1 MLNTALRESARKFTG
16 RVALICGDRSL
27 TYDEVYDRACR
38 LANLLSDAGITP
50 GDRVAILGDSG
61 IYAFD
66 EFTACA
72 LGGFVR
78 APLYMQDTPQRQ
90 AFMLHRIDAKALII
104 DEAAWHL
111 LRPELGEEGT
121 AQFRLILVRGSASH
135 SLDSLDY
142 DTALTARSP
151 TDPGIPEQDDA
162 TYVVR
167 FSAGTTGMPKPI
179 SHTRRAYFLANLEV
193 LSCTAPVDETDVYL
207 AVSPYSH
214 ASGNLVWPFLAAG
227 GRHVVMQGRFDAGE
241 AIDLISKHGCT
252 TLFLVPTMIQRL
264 LESNKG
270 TPGKLSAIRRVLY
283 GAAPIPRP
291 LIKQALEVFGDGLCQ
306 LYGQSEMVPVTC
318 LSPEDH
324 RADENGDTGR
334 LGSAGRPTANSAIRI
349 ESPEGDILKPG
360 EVGEIVGRSPGMM
373 EGIFGDPEA
382 TAQRFTADGWL
393 RTGDVGWIDADGF
406 LHVVDRLDDMIIS
419 GGFNI
424 SPFEIEDAL
433 CQHIAVAE
441 AIAFGVPDATWGATP
456 MAVVRLRQG
465 ARATPEELIE
475 WCRSAVGKLKKPS
488 FIVLTDAPLPT
499 NAAGKLLRRE
509 ARKIFAAAGGNE

>member
-1 MLNTALRESARKFTG
+1 MLNAALRGSAVNFADRT
-16 RVALICGDRSL
+16 ALICGNRSL
-27 TYDEVYDRACR
+27 TYAEIFDRACR
-38 LANLLSDAGITP
+38 LSNLLLQAGVTP
-50 GDRVAILGDSG
+50 GDRVAFLGGPDIS
-61 IYAFD
+61 AFD
-66 EFTACA
+66 EFTASA

-78 APLYMQDTPQRQ
+78 APLYMQDTPERQ
-90 AFMLHRIDAKALII
+90 AFMLRRIDAKALIV
-104 DEAAWHL
+104 DERSWRL
-111 LRPELGEEGT
+111 LRDELGDEGVS
-121 AQFRLILVRGSASH
+121 QFRLILIKDAAPAAPG
-135 SLDSLDY
+135 LPDY
-142 DTALTARSP
+142 ETALAAGSSA
-151 TDPGIPEQDDA
+151 DPGIPEDEDA

-179 SHTRRAYFLANLEV
+179 AHSRRAYFLANREV

-227 GRHVVMQGRFDAGE
+227 ACHVVMQGRFDADE
-241 AIDLISKHGCT
+241 AIELITRHQCT
-252 TLFLVPTMIQRL
+252 TLFLVPTMIQRI
-264 LESNKG
+264 LES
-270 TPGKLSAIRRVLY
+270 GKCAPDVLSGIRRVLY

-306 LYGQSEMVPVTC
+306 LYGQSEVVPLTC

-324 RADENGDTGR
+324 RDDKDGDTGR

-349 ESPEGDILKPG
+349 ESPEGTILASG
-360 EVGEIVGRSPGMM
+360 EIGEIVGRSPGMM
-373 EGIFGDPEA
+373 QGIFGDAQA
-382 TAQRFTADGWL
+382 TAQRFTSDGWL

-433 CQHIAVAE
+433 CRHGAVAE
-441 AIAFGVPDATWGATP
+441 AVAFGIPHASWGTTP
-456 MAVVRLRQG
+456 MAVARLREGSQV
-465 ARATPEELIE
+465 APEELIE
-475 WCRSAVGKLKKPS
+475 WCRSIVGKLKKPS
-488 FIVLTDAPLPT
+488 LIVLTDEPLPT

-509 ARKIFAAAGGNE
+509 ARKIYAPD